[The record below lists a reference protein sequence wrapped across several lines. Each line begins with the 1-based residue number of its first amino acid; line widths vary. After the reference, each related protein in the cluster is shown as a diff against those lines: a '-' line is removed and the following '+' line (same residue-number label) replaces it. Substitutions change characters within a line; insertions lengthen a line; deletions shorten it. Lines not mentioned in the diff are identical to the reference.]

1 MNIPFLDLVSQH
13 RELKDELL
21 AVCSQAFDTAGFI
34 GGSMVSSFENEF
46 AQYCGT
52 KYCVAVNSG
61 TDALRFA
68 YLAAGIKPGDL
79 VLTVPNTFIATTE
92 SISQTGA
99 TPVFIDMNDKTF
111 NIDTDKLKEY
121 LQTQCERKD
130 GAVVDKKRNRPV
142 TAIVPVHLYGQCA
155 DMDTIQEI
163 ADEYNLLVFED
174 ACQAHGAKYFS
185 KKDNVWKTA
194 GSMSVAASFSFY
206 PGKNLG
212 ACGEGGAVTTNDEKI
227 AQFIRQIRDHGQAQK
242 YYHDMEGY
250 NGRLDAI
257 QCGIL
262 SIKLKKLPLW
272 TELRQTAAKIYNEL
286 LKEIPGIITPFEPEW
301 SKAVYH
307 LYVIR
312 TQNRE
317 ALQKILADN
326 GVATALHYPVPLHL
340 QKAYEGVGYKKGDF
354 PVAEKAAVEILSLPM
369 YPGLTREQQV
379 YVVDAM
385 KKAVDKK

>member
-1 MNIPFLDLVSQH
+1 MNIPFLDLTTPH
-13 RELKDELL
+13 RELKEELL
-21 AVCSQAFDTAGFI
+21 SVCSQAFDTAGFI

-99 TPVFIDMNDKTF
+99 TPVFIDMNDKTY

-121 LQTQCERKD
+121 LQTQCERKN
-130 GAVVDKKRNRPV
+130 GAVIDKKSNRPV

-163 ADEYNLLVFED
+163 ANEYNLLVFED

-194 GSMSVAASFSFY
+194 GSMGIAAAFSFY

-227 AQFIRQIRDHGQAQK
+227 AKFIHQIRDHGQAQK

-257 QCGIL
+257 QCGLL

-272 TELRQTAAKIYNEL
+272 TEQRQAAAKIYNEL
-286 LKEIPGIITPFEPEW
+286 LKDIPGIVTPFEPQW
-301 SKAVYH
+301 SDAVYH

-317 ALQKILADN
+317 ALQKHLADN
-326 GVATALHYPVPLHL
+326 GVATGLHYPVPLHL
-340 QKAYEGVGYKKGDF
+340 QKAYEGAGYKNGDY

-379 YVVDAM
+379 YVAEAI
-385 KKAVDKK
+385 KNRC

>member
-1 MNIPFLDLVSQH
+1 
-13 RELKDELL
+13 
-21 AVCSQAFDTAGFI
+21 
-34 GGSMVSSFENEF
+34 
-46 AQYCGT
+46 
-52 KYCVAVNSG
+52 VAVNSG